1 MQGWRETQHAADQ
14 ANWWRRSSVCGSD
27 LAILVHVIARAP
39 GPSYCMIMI
48 AGTLKEKGT
57 LKKGDASQFIA
68 DIQRESAADKGAEF
82 AAAVTEAMAQKHLG
96 IA

>member
-1 MQGWRETQHAADQ
+1 
-14 ANWWRRSSVCGSD
+14 
-27 LAILVHVIARAP
+27 
-39 GPSYCMIMI
+39 MIMI